1 MSDIDISYGGQ
12 AVIGGVLIQSPKG
25 WSLGIRDKDDNLHR
39 YYEPRIPLVRRN
51 KFWAAPFI
59 RGFGA
64 LIDSMYV
71 GFKAI
76 TLSEKIYSKFEDEEE
91 SLLSKVITYSVLIAV
106 LLLFIAG
113 PRLLVEMINY
123 EQIGTGIIEG
133 LFRGV
138 IVIIY
143 IYLIGRTKD
152 AQELFEYHGAEHM
165 TIASYEDKQSLEFDN
180 VTNYPKEHVRCGTS
194 FLFLIVFI
202 SLLTLPFIPNLNI
215 VVMTTITRLLHV
227 VVVSMISYEVLKFNF
242 KNSDSIIAK
251 IFATPGIWTQKITTK
266 NPSKEQ
272 IEVAILSM
280 ANCIAHSENTD
291 RFNGILANTS
301 EVEIG

>member
-25 WSLGIRDKDDNLHR
+25 WSLGVRDKDNDLHR
-39 YYEPRIPLVRRN
+39 YYEPRVPLVRRN
-51 KFWAAPFI
+51 KFWSSPFI

-76 TLSEKIYSKFEDEEE
+76 TLSEKIYSKYEDEEE
-91 SLLSKVITYSVLIAV
+91 SLISKIITYSVLIAV

-113 PRLLVEMINY
+113 PRLLVETIGSS
-123 EQIGTGIIEG
+123 QIATGVVEG
-133 LFRGV
+133 IFRGFIV
-138 IVIIY
+138 IVY

-165 TIASYEDKQSLEFDN
+165 TIASFEDKQSLEFDD
-180 VTNYPKEHVRCGTS
+180 VIKYPKEHIRCGTS

-202 SLLTLPFIPNLNI
+202 SLLTLPFIPNLNLAL
-215 VVMTTITRLLHV
+215 TTITRLLHV
-227 VVVSMISYEVLKFNF
+227 VLVSMISYEVLKFNF
-242 KNSDSIIAK
+242 KNSHSLIAK
-251 IFATPGIWTQKITTK
+251 IFAAPGLWTQKITTK
-266 NPSKEQ
+266 EPSADQ

-280 ANCIAHSENTD
+280 ANCINNSEGST
-291 RFNGILANTS
+291 RFDTIISKAQ

>member
-1 MSDIDISYGGQ
+1 MSDINISYGGQ

-39 YYEPRIPLVRRN
+39 YYEPRIPLVQRN
-51 KFWAAPFI
+51 KFWSSPFI

-91 SLLSKVITYSVLIAV
+91 SLLSKVVTYSVLIAV

-123 EQIGTGIIEG
+123 PQIGTGLIEG
-133 LFRGV
+133 LFRGL

-143 IYLIGRTKD
+143 VYLIGRTKD

-165 TIASYEDKQSLEFDN
+165 TIASYEDLQSLEFDN
-180 VTNYPKEHVRCGTS
+180 VMKYPKEHVRCGTS
-194 FLFLIVFI
+194 FLFLIVLI
-202 SLLTLPFIPNLNI
+202 SLLTLPFIPNLDI
-215 VVMTTITRLLHV
+215 VMTTVTRLLHV
-227 VVVSMISYEVLKFNF
+227 VLVSMISYEVLKFNF

-251 IFATPGIWTQKITTK
+251 IFATPGIWVQKITTK

-280 ANCIAHSENTD
+280 ANCITHSENTD
-291 RFNGILANTS
+291 RFDKILQNTS
-301 EVEIG
+301 EVKIG

>member
-39 YYEPRIPLVRRN
+39 YYEPRIPLVQRN
-51 KFWAAPFI
+51 KFWSSPFI

-91 SLLSKVITYSVLIAV
+91 SLLSKVVTYSVLIAV

-123 EQIGTGIIEG
+123 SQIGTGLIEG

-143 IYLIGRTKD
+143 VYLIGRTKD

-165 TIASYEDKQSLEFDN
+165 TIASYEDQQSLEFDN
-180 VTNYPKEHVRCGTS
+180 VMKYPKEHVRCGTS
-194 FLFLIVFI
+194 FLFLIVLI
-202 SLLTLPFIPNLNI
+202 SLLTLPFIPNLDI
-215 VVMTTITRLLHV
+215 VMTTVTRLLHV
-227 VVVSMISYEVLKFNF
+227 VLVSMISYEVLKFNF

-251 IFATPGIWTQKITTK
+251 IFATPGIWVQKITTK

-280 ANCIAHSENTD
+280 ANCITHSENTD
-291 RFNGILANTS
+291 RFDKILQNTS
-301 EVEIG
+301 EVKIG

>member
-1 MSDIDISYGGQ
+1 MSDLDISYGGQ

-25 WSLGIRDKDDNLHR
+25 WSLGVRDKDNDLHR
-39 YYEPRIPLVRRN
+39 YYESRVPLVRRN
-51 KFWAAPFI
+51 KFWSSPFI

-64 LIDSMYV
+64 LIDSKYV

-76 TLSEKIYSKFEDEEE
+76 ALSEKIYSKYEDEEE
-91 SLLSKVITYSVLIAV
+91 SLISKIITYTVLIAV

-113 PRLLVEMINY
+113 PRLLVET
-123 EQIGTGIIEG
+123 IGSSQVATGVVEGIFRGII
-133 LFRGV
+133 V
-138 IVIIY
+138 IVY

-165 TIASYEDKQSLEFDN
+165 TIASFEDKQSLEFDD
-180 VTNYPKEHVRCGTS
+180 VIKYPKEHIRCGTS

-202 SLLTLPFIPNLNI
+202 SLLTLPFIPNLNL
-215 VVMTTITRLLHV
+215 VLTTITRLLHV
-227 VVVSMISYEVLKFNF
+227 VLVSMISYEVLKFNF
-242 KNSDSIIAK
+242 KNSHSLIAK
-251 IFATPGIWTQKITTK
+251 IFAAPGLWTQKITTK
-266 NPSKEQ
+266 EPSADQ

-280 ANCIAHSENTD
+280 ANCINNSEGST
-291 RFNGILANTS
+291 RFDKILSKAQ

>member
-1 MSDIDISYGGQ
+1 MSDLDISYGGQ

-25 WSLGIRDKDDNLHR
+25 WSLGVRDKDNDLHR
-39 YYEPRIPLVRRN
+39 YYESRVPLVRRN
-51 KFWAAPFI
+51 KFWSSPFI

-76 TLSEKIYSKFEDEEE
+76 TLSEKIYSKYEDEEE
-91 SLLSKVITYSVLIAV
+91 SLISKIITYTVLIAV

-113 PRLLVEMINY
+113 PRLLVET
-123 EQIGTGIIEG
+123 IGSSQVATGVVEGIFRGII
-133 LFRGV
+133 V
-138 IVIIY
+138 IVY

-165 TIASYEDKQSLEFDN
+165 TIASFEDKKSLEFDD
-180 VTNYPKEHVRCGTS
+180 VIKYPKEHIRCGTS

-202 SLLTLPFIPNLNI
+202 SLLTLPFIPNLNL
-215 VVMTTITRLLHV
+215 VLTTITRLLHV
-227 VVVSMISYEVLKFNF
+227 VLVSMISYEVLKFNF
-242 KNSDSIIAK
+242 KNSHSLIAK
-251 IFATPGIWTQKITTK
+251 IFAAPGLWTQKITTK
-266 NPSKEQ
+266 EPSADQ

-280 ANCIAHSENTD
+280 ANCINNSEGST
-291 RFNGILANTS
+291 RFDTILSKAQ

>member
-1 MSDIDISYGGQ
+1 MSDLDISYGGQ

-25 WSLGIRDKDDNLHR
+25 WSLGVRDKDNDLHR
-39 YYEPRIPLVRRN
+39 YYEPRVPLVRRN
-51 KFWAAPFI
+51 KFWSSPFI

-76 TLSEKIYSKFEDEEE
+76 TLSEKIYSKYEDEEE
-91 SLLSKVITYSVLIAV
+91 SLISKIITYSVLIAV

-113 PRLLVEMINY
+113 PRLLVETIGSS
-123 EQIGTGIIEG
+123 QIATGVVEG
-133 LFRGV
+133 IFRGFIV
-138 IVIIY
+138 IVY

-165 TIASYEDKQSLEFDN
+165 TIASFEDKQSLEFDD
-180 VTNYPKEHVRCGTS
+180 VIKYPKEHIRCGTS

-202 SLLTLPFIPNLNI
+202 SLLTLPFIPNLNL
-215 VVMTTITRLLHV
+215 VLTTITRLLHV
-227 VVVSMISYEVLKFNF
+227 VLVSMISYEVLKFNF
-242 KNSDSIIAK
+242 KNSHSLIAK
-251 IFATPGIWTQKITTK
+251 IFAAPGLWTQKITTK
-266 NPSKEQ
+266 EPSADQ

-280 ANCIAHSENTD
+280 ANCINNSEGST
-291 RFNGILANTS
+291 RFDTILSKAQ

>member
-1 MSDIDISYGGQ
+1 MSDLDISYGGQ

-25 WSLGIRDKDDNLHR
+25 WSLGVRDKDNDLHR
-39 YYEPRIPLVRRN
+39 YYESRVPLVRRN
-51 KFWAAPFI
+51 KFWSSPFI

-76 TLSEKIYSKFEDEEE
+76 TLSEKIYSKYEDEEE
-91 SLLSKVITYSVLIAV
+91 SLISKIITYTVLIAV

-113 PRLLVEMINY
+113 PRLLVET
-123 EQIGTGIIEG
+123 IGSSQVATGVVEGIFRGII
-133 LFRGV
+133 V
-138 IVIIY
+138 IVY

-165 TIASYEDKQSLEFDN
+165 TIASFEDKQSLEFDD
-180 VTNYPKEHVRCGTS
+180 VIKYPKEHIRCGTS

-202 SLLTLPFIPNLNI
+202 SLLTLPFIPNLNL
-215 VVMTTITRLLHV
+215 VLTTITRLLHV
-227 VVVSMISYEVLKFNF
+227 VLVSMISYEVLKFNF
-242 KNSDSIIAK
+242 KNSHSLIAK
-251 IFATPGIWTQKITTK
+251 IFAAPGLWTQKITTK
-266 NPSKEQ
+266 EPSADQ

-280 ANCIAHSENTD
+280 ANCINNSEGSTRLD
-291 RFNGILANTS
+291 TIISKAQ

>member
-91 SLLSKVITYSVLIAV
+91 SLLSKVVTYSVLIAV

-165 TIASYEDKQSLEFDN
+165 TIASYEDKQSLEFDS
-180 VTNYPKEHVRCGTS
+180 VTNYPKEHIRCGTS
-194 FLFLIVFI
+194 FLFLIVLI

-215 VVMTTITRLLHV
+215 VMTTITRLLHV

-291 RFNGILANTS
+291 RFDEILANTS
-301 EVEIG
+301 EVKIG

>member
-25 WSLGIRDKDDNLHR
+25 WSLGVRDKDNDLHR
-39 YYEPRIPLVRRN
+39 YYESRVPLVRRN
-51 KFWAAPFI
+51 KFWSSPFI

-76 TLSEKIYSKFEDEEE
+76 TLSEKIYSKYEDEEE
-91 SLLSKVITYSVLIAV
+91 SLISKIITYTVLIAV

-113 PRLLVEMINY
+113 PRLLVET
-123 EQIGTGIIEG
+123 IGSSQVATGVVEGIFRGII
-133 LFRGV
+133 V
-138 IVIIY
+138 IVY

-165 TIASYEDKQSLEFDN
+165 TIASFEDKQSLEFND
-180 VTNYPKEHVRCGTS
+180 VLKYPKEHIRCGTS

-202 SLLTLPFIPNLNI
+202 SLLTLPFIPNLNL
-215 VVMTTITRLLHV
+215 VFTTITRLLHV
-227 VVVSMISYEVLKFNF
+227 VLVSMISYEVLKFNF
-242 KNSDSIIAK
+242 KNSHSLIAK
-251 IFATPGIWTQKITTK
+251 IFAAPGLWTQKITTK
-266 NPSKEQ
+266 EPSADQ

-280 ANCIAHSENTD
+280 ANCINNSEGST
-291 RFNGILANTS
+291 RFDTILSKAQ

>member
-1 MSDIDISYGGQ
+1 MSDLDISYGGQ

-25 WSLGIRDKDDNLHR
+25 WSLSVRDKDNDLHR
-39 YYEPRIPLVRRN
+39 YYEPRVPLVRRN
-51 KFWAAPFI
+51 KFWSSPFI

-76 TLSEKIYSKFEDEEE
+76 TLSEKIYSKYEDEEE
-91 SLLSKVITYSVLIAV
+91 SLISKIITYSVLIAV

-113 PRLLVEMINY
+113 PRLLVETIGSS
-123 EQIGTGIIEG
+123 QIATGVVEG
-133 LFRGV
+133 IFRGFIV
-138 IVIIY
+138 IVY

-165 TIASYEDKQSLEFDN
+165 TIASFEDKQSLEFDD
-180 VTNYPKEHVRCGTS
+180 VIKYPKEHIRCGTS

-202 SLLTLPFIPNLNI
+202 SLLTLPFIPNLNLAL
-215 VVMTTITRLLHV
+215 TTITRLLHV
-227 VVVSMISYEVLKFNF
+227 VLVSMISYEVLKFNF
-242 KNSDSIIAK
+242 KNSHSLIAK
-251 IFATPGIWTQKITTK
+251 IFAAPGLWTQKITTK
-266 NPSKEQ
+266 EPSADQ

-280 ANCIAHSENTD
+280 ANCINNSEGST
-291 RFNGILANTS
+291 RFDTIISKAQ

>member
-1 MSDIDISYGGQ
+1 MSDLDISYGGQ

-25 WSLGIRDKDDNLHR
+25 WSLGVRDKDNDLHR
-39 YYEPRIPLVRRN
+39 YYEPRVPLVKRN
-51 KFWAAPFI
+51 KFWSSPFI

-76 TLSEKIYSKFEDEEE
+76 TLSEKIYSKDEEE
-91 SLLSKVITYSVLIAV
+91 SLISKIITYSVLIAV

-113 PRLLVEMINY
+113 PRLLVETIGSS
-123 EQIGTGIIEG
+123 QIATGVVEG
-133 LFRGV
+133 IFRGF
-138 IVIIY
+138 IVIAY

-165 TIASYEDKQSLEFDN
+165 TIASFEDKQSLEFDD
-180 VTNYPKEHVRCGTS
+180 VIKYPKEHIRCGTS

-202 SLLTLPFIPNLNI
+202 SLLTLPFIPNLNL
-215 VVMTTITRLLHV
+215 VFTTITRLLHV
-227 VVVSMISYEVLKFNF
+227 VLVSMISYEVLKFNF
-242 KNSDSIIAK
+242 KNSHSLIAK
-251 IFATPGIWTQKITTK
+251 IFAAPGLWTQKITTK
-266 NPSKEQ
+266 EPSDDQ

-280 ANCIAHSENTD
+280 ANCINNSEGSNKFD
-291 RFNGILANTS
+291 EILSKAQ

>member
-1 MSDIDISYGGQ
+1 MSDLDISYGGQ

-25 WSLGIRDKDDNLHR
+25 WSLGVRDKDNDLHR
-39 YYEPRIPLVRRN
+39 YYESRVPLVRRN
-51 KFWAAPFI
+51 KFWSSPFI

-76 TLSEKIYSKFEDEEE
+76 TLSEKIYSKYEDEEE
-91 SLLSKVITYSVLIAV
+91 SLISKIITYTVLIAV

-113 PRLLVEMINY
+113 PRLLVET
-123 EQIGTGIIEG
+123 IGSSQVATGVVEGIFRGII
-133 LFRGV
+133 V
-138 IVIIY
+138 IVY

-165 TIASYEDKQSLEFDN
+165 TIASFEDKQSLEFDD
-180 VTNYPKEHVRCGTS
+180 VIKYPKEHIRCGTS

-202 SLLTLPFIPNLNI
+202 SLLTLPFIPNLNLVLTPI
-215 VVMTTITRLLHV
+215 PRLLHV
-227 VVVSMISYEVLKFNF
+227 VLVSMISYEVLKFNF
-242 KNSDSIIAK
+242 KNSHSLIAK
-251 IFATPGIWTQKITTK
+251 IFAAPGLWTQKITTK
-266 NPSKEQ
+266 EPSADQ

-280 ANCIAHSENTD
+280 ANCINNSEGST
-291 RFNGILANTS
+291 RFDKILSKAQ

>member
-1 MSDIDISYGGQ
+1 MSDLDISYGGQ

-25 WSLGIRDKDDNLHR
+25 WSLGVRDKDNDLHR
-39 YYEPRIPLVRRN
+39 YYEPRVPLVRRN
-51 KFWAAPFI
+51 KFWSSPFI

-76 TLSEKIYSKFEDEEE
+76 TLSEKIYSKYEDEEE
-91 SLLSKVITYSVLIAV
+91 SLISKIITYSVLIAV

-113 PRLLVEMINY
+113 PRLLVETIGSS
-123 EQIGTGIIEG
+123 QIATGVVEG
-133 LFRGV
+133 IFRGFIV
-138 IVIIY
+138 IVY

-165 TIASYEDKQSLEFDN
+165 TIASFEDKQSLEFDD
-180 VTNYPKEHVRCGTS
+180 VIKYPKEHIRCGTS

-202 SLLTLPFIPNLNI
+202 SLLTLPFIPNLNLAL
-215 VVMTTITRLLHV
+215 TTITRLLHV
-227 VVVSMISYEVLKFNF
+227 VLVSMISYEVLKFNF
-242 KNSDSIIAK
+242 KNSHSLIAK
-251 IFATPGIWTQKITTK
+251 IFAAPGLLTQKITPK
-266 NPSKEQ
+266 EPSADQ

-280 ANCIAHSENTD
+280 ANCINNSEGST
-291 RFNGILANTS
+291 RFDTIISKAQ

>member
-1 MSDIDISYGGQ
+1 MSDLDISYGGQ

-25 WSLGIRDKDDNLHR
+25 WSLGVRDKDNDLHR
-39 YYEPRIPLVRRN
+39 YYESRVPLVRRN
-51 KFWAAPFI
+51 KFWSSPFI

-76 TLSEKIYSKFEDEEE
+76 TLSEKIYSKYEDEEE
-91 SLLSKVITYSVLIAV
+91 SLISKIITYTVLIAV

-113 PRLLVEMINY
+113 PRLLVET
-123 EQIGTGIIEG
+123 IGSSQVATGVVEGIFRGII
-133 LFRGV
+133 V
-138 IVIIY
+138 ILY

-165 TIASYEDKQSLEFDN
+165 TIASFEDKQSLEFDD
-180 VTNYPKEHVRCGTS
+180 VIKYPKEHIRCGTS

-202 SLLTLPFIPNLNI
+202 SLLTLPFIPNLNLLL
-215 VVMTTITRLLHV
+215 TTITRLLHV
-227 VVVSMISYEVLKFNF
+227 VLVSMISYEVLKFNF
-242 KNSDSIIAK
+242 KNSHSLIAK
-251 IFATPGIWTQKITTK
+251 IFAAPGLWTQKITTK
-266 NPSKEQ
+266 EPSADQ

-280 ANCIAHSENTD
+280 ANCINNSEGST
-291 RFNGILANTS
+291 RFDTILSKAQ

>member
-25 WSLGIRDKDDNLHR
+25 WSLGVRDKDNDLHR
-39 YYEPRIPLVRRN
+39 YYESRVPLVRRN
-51 KFWAAPFI
+51 KFWSSPFI

-76 TLSEKIYSKFEDEEE
+76 TLSEKIYSKYEDEEE
-91 SLLSKVITYSVLIAV
+91 SLISKIITYTVLIAV

-113 PRLLVEMINY
+113 PRLLVET
-123 EQIGTGIIEG
+123 IGSSQVATGVVEGIFRGII
-133 LFRGV
+133 V
-138 IVIIY
+138 IVY

-165 TIASYEDKQSLEFDN
+165 TIASFEDKQSLEFDD
-180 VTNYPKEHVRCGTS
+180 VIKYPKEHIRCGTS

-202 SLLTLPFIPNLNI
+202 SLLTLPFIPNLNL
-215 VVMTTITRLLHV
+215 VLTTITRLLHV
-227 VVVSMISYEVLKFNF
+227 VLVSMISYEVLKFNF
-242 KNSDSIIAK
+242 KNSHSLIAK
-251 IFATPGIWTQKITTK
+251 IFAAPGLWTQKITTK
-266 NPSKEQ
+266 EPSADQ

-280 ANCIAHSENTD
+280 ANCINNSEGST
-291 RFNGILANTS
+291 RFDTILSKAQ

>member
-1 MSDIDISYGGQ
+1 MSDINISYGGQ

-39 YYEPRIPLVRRN
+39 YYEPRIPLVQRN
-51 KFWAAPFI
+51 KFWSSPFI

-91 SLLSKVITYSVLIAV
+91 SLLSKVVTYSVLIAV

-123 EQIGTGIIEG
+123 PQIGTGLIEG

-143 IYLIGRTKD
+143 VYLIGRTKD

-165 TIASYEDKQSLEFDN
+165 TIASYEDQQSLEFDN
-180 VTNYPKEHVRCGTS
+180 VMKYPKEHVRCGTS
-194 FLFLIVFI
+194 FLFLIVLI
-202 SLLTLPFIPNLNI
+202 SLLTLPFIPNLDI
-215 VVMTTITRLLHV
+215 VMTTVTRLLHV
-227 VVVSMISYEVLKFNF
+227 VLVSMISYEVLKFNF

-251 IFATPGIWTQKITTK
+251 IFATPGIWVQKITTK
-266 NPSKEQ
+266 TPSKEQ

-280 ANCIAHSENTD
+280 ANCITHSENTD
-291 RFNGILANTS
+291 RFDKILQNTS
-301 EVEIG
+301 EVKIG

>member
-1 MSDIDISYGGQ
+1 MSDINISYGGQ

-39 YYEPRIPLVRRN
+39 YYEPRIPLVQRN
-51 KFWAAPFI
+51 KFWSSPFI

-91 SLLSKVITYSVLIAV
+91 SLLSKVVTYSVLIAV

-123 EQIGTGIIEG
+123 PQIGTGLIEG

-143 IYLIGRTKD
+143 VYLIGRTKD

-165 TIASYEDKQSLEFDN
+165 TIASYEDLQSLEFDN
-180 VTNYPKEHVRCGTS
+180 VMKYPKEHVRCGTS
-194 FLFLIVFI
+194 FLFLIVLI
-202 SLLTLPFIPNLNI
+202 SLLTLPFIPNLDI
-215 VVMTTITRLLHV
+215 VMTTVTRLLHV
-227 VVVSMISYEVLKFNF
+227 VLVSMISYEVLKFNF

-251 IFATPGIWTQKITTK
+251 IFATPGIWVQKITTK

-272 IEVAILSM
+272 VEVAILSM
-280 ANCIAHSENTD
+280 ANCITHSENTD
-291 RFNGILANTS
+291 RFDKILQNTS
-301 EVEIG
+301 EVKIG

>member
-25 WSLGIRDKDDNLHR
+25 WSLGVRDKDNDLHR
-39 YYEPRIPLVRRN
+39 YYESRVPLVRRN
-51 KFWAAPFI
+51 KFWSSPFI

-76 TLSEKIYSKFEDEEE
+76 TLSEKIYSKYEDEEE
-91 SLLSKVITYSVLIAV
+91 SLISKIITYSVLIAV

-113 PRLLVEMINY
+113 PRLLVETIGSS
-123 EQIGTGIIEG
+123 QIATGVVEG
-133 LFRGV
+133 IFRGFIV
-138 IVIIY
+138 IVY

-165 TIASYEDKQSLEFDN
+165 TIASFEDKQSLEFND
-180 VTNYPKEHVRCGTS
+180 VLKYPKEHIRCGTS

-202 SLLTLPFIPNLNI
+202 SLLTLPFIPNLDL
-215 VVMTTITRLLHV
+215 VFTTITRLLHV
-227 VVVSMISYEVLKFNF
+227 VLVSMISYEVLKFNF
-242 KNSDSIIAK
+242 KNSHSLIAK
-251 IFATPGIWTQKITTK
+251 IFAAPGLWTQKITTK
-266 NPSKEQ
+266 EPSADQ

-280 ANCIAHSENTD
+280 ANCINNSEGST
-291 RFNGILANTS
+291 RFDTILSKAQ

>member
-1 MSDIDISYGGQ
+1 MSDINISYGGQ

-39 YYEPRIPLVRRN
+39 YYEPRIPLVQRN
-51 KFWAAPFI
+51 KFWSSPFI

-91 SLLSKVITYSVLIAV
+91 SLLSKVVTYSVLIAV

-123 EQIGTGIIEG
+123 PQIGTGLIEG

-143 IYLIGRTKD
+143 VYLIGRTKD

-165 TIASYEDKQSLEFDN
+165 TIASYEDLQSLEFDN
-180 VTNYPKEHVRCGTS
+180 VMKYPKEHVRCGTS
-194 FLFLIVFI
+194 FLFLIVLI
-202 SLLTLPFIPNLNI
+202 SLLTLPFIPNLDI
-215 VVMTTITRLLHV
+215 FMTTVTRLLHV
-227 VVVSMISYEVLKFNF
+227 VLVSMISYEVLKFNF

-251 IFATPGIWTQKITTK
+251 IFATPGIWVQKITTK

-280 ANCIAHSENTD
+280 ANCITHSENTD
-291 RFNGILANTS
+291 RFDKILQNTS
-301 EVEIG
+301 EVKIG

>member
-1 MSDIDISYGGQ
+1 MNQGFLSC
-12 AVIGGVLIQSPKG
+12 
-25 WSLGIRDKDDNLHR
+25 
-39 YYEPRIPLVRRN
+39 RRN

-91 SLLSKVITYSVLIAV
+91 SLLSKVVTYSVLIAV

-123 EQIGTGIIEG
+123 PQIGTGLIEG
-133 LFRGV
+133 IFRGV

-143 IYLIGRTKD
+143 VYLIGRTKD

-165 TIASYEDKQSLEFDN
+165 TIASYEDQQSLEFDN
-180 VTNYPKEHVRCGTS
+180 VMKYPKEHVRCGTS
-194 FLFLIVFI
+194 FLFLIVLI
-202 SLLTLPFIPNLNI
+202 SLLTLPFIPNLDI
-215 VVMTTITRLLHV
+215 LMTTVTRLLHV
-227 VVVSMISYEVLKFNF
+227 VLVSMISYEVLKFNF

-251 IFATPGIWTQKITTK
+251 IFATPGIWVQKITTK

-280 ANCIAHSENTD
+280 ANCITHSENTD
-291 RFNGILANTS
+291 RFDKILQNTS
-301 EVEIG
+301 EVKIG

>member
-1 MSDIDISYGGQ
+1 MSDINISYGGQ

-39 YYEPRIPLVRRN
+39 YYEPRIPLVQRN
-51 KFWAAPFI
+51 KFWSSPLI

-91 SLLSKVITYSVLIAV
+91 SLLSKVVTYSVLIAV

-123 EQIGTGIIEG
+123 PQIGTGLIEG

-143 IYLIGRTKD
+143 VYLIGRTKD

-165 TIASYEDKQSLEFDN
+165 TIASYEDQQSLEFDN
-180 VTNYPKEHVRCGTS
+180 VMKYPKEHVRCGTS
-194 FLFLIVFI
+194 FLFLIVLI
-202 SLLTLPFIPNLNI
+202 SLLTLPFIPNLDI
-215 VVMTTITRLLHV
+215 VMTTVTRLLHV
-227 VVVSMISYEVLKFNF
+227 VLVSMISYEVLKFNF

-251 IFATPGIWTQKITTK
+251 IFATPGIWVQKITTK

-280 ANCIAHSENTD
+280 ANCITHSENTD
-291 RFNGILANTS
+291 RFDKILQNTS
-301 EVEIG
+301 EVKIG

>member
-39 YYEPRIPLVRRN
+39 YYEPRIPLVQRN
-51 KFWAAPFI
+51 KFWSSPFI

-91 SLLSKVITYSVLIAV
+91 SLLSKFVTYSVLIVV

-113 PRLLVEMINY
+113 PRILVEMINY
-123 EQIGTGIIEG
+123 PQIGTGLIEG

-143 IYLIGRTKD
+143 VYLIGRTKD

-165 TIASYEDKQSLEFDN
+165 TIASYEDQQSLEFDN
-180 VTNYPKEHVRCGTS
+180 VMKYPKEHVRCGTS
-194 FLFLIVFI
+194 FLFLIVLI
-202 SLLTLPFIPNLNI
+202 SLLTLPFIPNLDI
-215 VVMTTITRLLHV
+215 VMTTVTRLLHV
-227 VVVSMISYEVLKFNF
+227 VLVSMISYEVLKFNF

-251 IFATPGIWTQKITTK
+251 VFATPGIWVQKITTK

-272 IEVAILSM
+272 VEVAILSM
-280 ANCIAHSENTD
+280 ANCISHSENTD
-291 RFNGILANTS
+291 RFDKILQNTN
-301 EVEIG
+301 EVKIG

>member
-1 MSDIDISYGGQ
+1 MSDLDISYGGQ

-25 WSLGIRDKDDNLHR
+25 WSLGVRDKDNDLHR
-39 YYEPRIPLVRRN
+39 YYEPRVPLVRRN
-51 KFWAAPFI
+51 KFWSSPFI

-76 TLSEKIYSKFEDEEE
+76 TLSEKIYSKYEDEEE
-91 SLLSKVITYSVLIAV
+91 SLISKIITYSVLIAV

-113 PRLLVEMINY
+113 PRLLVETIGSS
-123 EQIGTGIIEG
+123 QIATGVVEG
-133 LFRGV
+133 IFRGFIV
-138 IVIIY
+138 IVY

-165 TIASYEDKQSLEFDN
+165 TIASFEDKQSLEFDD
-180 VTNYPKEHVRCGTS
+180 VIKYPKEHIRCGTS

-202 SLLTLPFIPNLNI
+202 SLLTLPFIPNLNL
-215 VVMTTITRLLHV
+215 VLTTITRLLHV
-227 VVVSMISYEVLKFNF
+227 VLVSMISYEVLKFNF
-242 KNSDSIIAK
+242 KNSHSLIAK
-251 IFATPGIWTQKITTK
+251 IFAAPGLWTQKITTK
-266 NPSKEQ
+266 EPSADQ

-280 ANCIAHSENTD
+280 ANCINNSEGST
-291 RFNGILANTS
+291 RFDTIISKAQ

>member
-1 MSDIDISYGGQ
+1 MSDINISYGGQ

-39 YYEPRIPLVRRN
+39 YYEPRIPLVQRN
-51 KFWAAPFI
+51 KFWSSPFI

-91 SLLSKVITYSVLIAV
+91 SLLSKVVTYSVLIAV

-123 EQIGTGIIEG
+123 PQIGTGLIEG

-143 IYLIGRTKD
+143 VYLIGRTKD

-165 TIASYEDKQSLEFDN
+165 TIASYEDQQSLEFDN
-180 VTNYPKEHVRCGTS
+180 VMKYPKEHVRCGTS
-194 FLFLIVFI
+194 FLFLIVLI
-202 SLLTLPFIPNLNI
+202 SLLTLPFIPNLDI
-215 VVMTTITRLLHV
+215 VMTTVTRLLHV
-227 VVVSMISYEVLKFNF
+227 VLVSMISYEVLKFNF
-242 KNSDSIIAK
+242 KNSDSFIAK
-251 IFATPGIWTQKITTK
+251 IFATPGIWVQKITTK

-280 ANCIAHSENTD
+280 ANCITHSENTD
-291 RFNGILANTS
+291 RFDKILQNTS
-301 EVEIG
+301 EVKIG

>member
-1 MSDIDISYGGQ
+1 MSDNDISYGGQ

-91 SLLSKVITYSVLIAV
+91 SLLSKVVTYSVLQFC
-106 LLLFIAG
+106 LLFYCRSTIV
-113 PRLLVEMINY
+113 VEMINY
-123 EQIGTGIIEG
+123 AQIGTGIIEG

-180 VTNYPKEHVRCGTS
+180 VTNYPKEHIRCGTS

-215 VVMTTITRLLHV
+215 VMTTITRLLHV

-242 KNSDSIIAK
+242 ANQTSLIAK

-291 RFNGILANTS
+291 KFNEILANTS
-301 EVEIG
+301 EVKIG

>member
-1 MSDIDISYGGQ
+1 MSDIIISYGGQ

-39 YYEPRIPLVRRN
+39 YYEPRIPLVQRN
-51 KFWAAPFI
+51 KFWSSPFI

-76 TLSEKIYSKFEDEEE
+76 TLSEKIYSKFEDEKE
-91 SLLSKVITYSVLIAV
+91 SLLSKVVTYSVLIAV

-123 EQIGTGIIEG
+123 PQIGTGLIEG

-143 IYLIGRTKD
+143 VYLIGRTKD

-165 TIASYEDKQSLEFDN
+165 TIASYEDQQSLEFDN
-180 VTNYPKEHVRCGTS
+180 VTKYPKEHVRCGTS
-194 FLFLIVFI
+194 FLFLIVII
-202 SLLTLPFIPNLNI
+202 SLLTLPFIPNLDI
-215 VVMTTITRLLHV
+215 VMTTITRLLHV
-227 VVVSMISYEVLKFNF
+227 VLVSMISYEVLKFNF

-251 IFATPGIWTQKITTK
+251 IFATPGIWVQKITTK

-280 ANCIAHSENTD
+280 ANCITHSENTD
-291 RFNGILANTS
+291 RFDKILQNTS
-301 EVEIG
+301 EVKIG

>member
-1 MSDIDISYGGQ
+1 MSDINISYGGQ

-39 YYEPRIPLVRRN
+39 YYEPRIPLVQRN
-51 KFWAAPFI
+51 KFWSSPFI

-91 SLLSKVITYSVLIAV
+91 SLLSKVVTYSVLIAV

-123 EQIGTGIIEG
+123 PQIGTGLIEG

-143 IYLIGRTKD
+143 VYLIGRTKD

-165 TIASYEDKQSLEFDN
+165 TIASYEDLQSLEFDN
-180 VTNYPKEHVRCGTS
+180 VIKYPKEHVRCGTS
-194 FLFLIVFI
+194 FLFLIVLI
-202 SLLTLPFIPNLNI
+202 SLLTLPFIPNLDI
-215 VVMTTITRLLHV
+215 VMTTVTRLLHV
-227 VVVSMISYEVLKFNF
+227 VLVSMISYEVLKFNF

-251 IFATPGIWTQKITTK
+251 VFATPGIWVQKITTK

-272 IEVAILSM
+272 VEVAILSM
-280 ANCIAHSENTD
+280 ANCITHSENTD
-291 RFNGILANTS
+291 RFDKILQNTS
-301 EVEIG
+301 EVKIG

>member
-1 MSDIDISYGGQ
+1 MSDLDISYGGQ

-25 WSLGIRDKDDNLHR
+25 WSLGVRDKDNDLHR
-39 YYEPRIPLVRRN
+39 YYEPRVPLVRRN
-51 KFWAAPFI
+51 KFWSSPFI

-76 TLSEKIYSKFEDEEE
+76 TLSEKIYSKYEDEEE
-91 SLLSKVITYSVLIAV
+91 SLISKIITYSVLIAV

-113 PRLLVEMINY
+113 PRLLVETIGSS
-123 EQIGTGIIEG
+123 QIATGVVEG
-133 LFRGV
+133 IFRGFIV
-138 IVIIY
+138 IVY

-165 TIASYEDKQSLEFDN
+165 TIASFEDKQSLEFDD
-180 VTNYPKEHVRCGTS
+180 VIKYPKEHIRCGTS

-202 SLLTLPFIPNLNI
+202 SLLTLPFIPNLNLAL
-215 VVMTTITRLLHV
+215 TTITRLLHV
-227 VVVSMISYEVLKFNF
+227 VLVSMISYEVLKFNF
-242 KNSDSIIAK
+242 KNSHSLIAK
-251 IFATPGIWTQKITTK
+251 IFAAPGLWTQKITTK
-266 NPSKEQ
+266 EPSADQ

-280 ANCIAHSENTD
+280 ANCIKNSEGST
-291 RFNGILANTS
+291 RFDTIISKAQ